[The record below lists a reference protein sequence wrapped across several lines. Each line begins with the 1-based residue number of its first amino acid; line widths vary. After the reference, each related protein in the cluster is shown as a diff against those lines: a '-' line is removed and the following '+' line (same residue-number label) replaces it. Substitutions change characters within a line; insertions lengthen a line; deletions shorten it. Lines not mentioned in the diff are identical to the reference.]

1 MRKTTFILS
10 LLFVF
15 AGYTLASCVFPKD
28 CAELSRCLNAP
39 YYYCD
44 CKNNSVA
51 FAYGLDTVLS
61 DTTWYSA
68 KLIDLQDGLTAYWF
82 STGSVQIDIFPLCIS
97 DTALMS
103 TTIGQN
109 RAYNVSS
116 DYISEKL
123 QSISGT
129 LPETLKNMEVHI
141 RVVPQN
147 GVSGRVVMTSY
158 NEGYH
163 STCANPLP
171 LHYNMAYVLSNPDNV
186 YRLTYT
192 AMPSQMAVQWIQ
204 NESQPVNIELAV
216 GSCTAP
222 ALATAQLTDS
232 AHVWLPQLSVLQDA
246 YSQNQSLFFR
256 FSTNAV
262 GRVWF
267 VSPVSEYTYQV
278 DTTLCQGIPLQLSD
292 TALTQ
297 TTVYTDTFYLS
308 RTDSLLLT
316 TYNLT
321 VTPPSTD
328 YDTMSVEST
337 SFPFL
342 YKGQGVVNRY
352 GTFTYLIHN
361 EGACDK
367 RIQLTVKPV
376 ELPSMLDTPPSLIH
390 VYPTIAA
397 VGQDITFSL
406 PQSAVLSIYDIVGN
420 LVLSREYNAG
430 IHAVQLN
437 RQGNYILQLSTC
449 DHQYPTRIVVQ

>member
-1 MRKTTFILS
+1 MRKIACILS
-10 LLFVF
+10 LLLVF
-15 AGYTLASCVFPKD
+15 AGHVAASCLFPKD

-51 FAYGLDTVLS
+51 FAYGIDTVLN

-68 KLIDLQDGLTAYWF
+68 KLNDLQDGLTAYWF
-82 STGSVQIDIFPLCIS
+82 SNGSVQIDIFPLCIS

-103 TTIGQN
+103 TTIGKN
-109 RAYNVSS
+109 RAYNVTS

-123 QSISGT
+123 QAISGT
-129 LPETLKNMEVHI
+129 LPESLKNMEVHI
-141 RVVPQN
+141 RVVPQQ

-158 NEGYH
+158 NNGYH
-163 STCANPLP
+163 STCSRPLP
-171 LHYNMAYVLSNPDNV
+171 VYCNMAYVLSNPDNV
-186 YRLTYT
+186 YQLTYT
-192 AMPSQMAVQWIQ
+192 TAPSDMAVQWIQ
-204 NESQPVNIELAV
+204 TDSQPVNIELAV

-232 AHVWLPQLSVLQDA
+232 SHVWLPQRSVLLDA
-246 YSQNQSLFFR
+246 YNQNQPLFFR
-256 FSTNAV
+256 FFTNAV

-267 VSPVSEYTYQV
+267 VSPVMQYTYRV

-297 TTVYTDTFYLS
+297 TTVYTDTSYLS

-321 VTPPSTD
+321 VTPPSVN
-328 YDTMSVEST
+328 YDTMSVEPSA
-337 SFPFL
+337 FPFL

-361 EGACDK
+361 DGACDR

-376 ELPSMLDTPPSLIH
+376 EISTASDVPLSLIH
-390 VYPTIAA
+390 ICPSVAA
-397 VGQDITFSL
+397 VGQDITLSL
-406 PQSAVLSIYDIVGN
+406 PNKALLCIYDLVGN
-420 LVLSREYNAG
+420 QVLTQGYEPG
-430 IHAVQLN
+430 IHTLQLN
-437 RQGNYILQLSTC
+437 RQGNYIFRLTAS
-449 DHQYPTRIVVQ
+449 DKQYTTRIVVQ